1 MSAHTSRELIRT
13 RLSRESGRIDKQA
26 PRRVALAYPSPYAVG
41 MSSLGY
47 QQIYRILQ
55 NMPGVACE
63 RVFLPDGADQAETL
77 EDLEQPLSYEGLRP
91 LSDFSWIA
99 FSVAYELEL
108 AGLLRM
114 LRASGIPALRAER
127 TARHPLVI
135 AGGPLT
141 FSNPLPLAPF
151 VDAIVM
157 GEAEEI

>member
-26 PRRVALAYPSPYAVG
+26 PRRVALTYPSPYSVG

-63 RVFLPDGADQAETL
+63 RVFLPDDADQAEGL
-77 EDLEQPLSYEGLRP
+77 ADIEAPLSYEGMRP
-91 LSDFSWIA
+91 LGDFPWIA
-99 FSVAYELEL
+99 VSVAYELEL

-114 LRASGIPALRAER
+114 LHASGIPPLRAER
-127 TARHPLVI
+127 SPRHP
-135 AGGPLT
+135 
-141 FSNPLPLAPF
+141 
-151 VDAIVM
+151 
-157 GEAEEI
+157 